1 MKLTQNFAILISM
14 LIIGLVYG
22 LTYHVIIMP
31 LLGSRL
37 ILCIIQSIGFG
48 LINYFAAI
56 AIYKKYNVL
65 QKSNTLLQ
73 KTLQIDKLTGLFNR
87 RSFDNHIQKLPLD
100 DTYSIIFID
109 IDNFKNFNN
118 SFGHQ
123 IGDTVLK
130 KVGQTI
136 KATVRSNDSVYRYGG
151 EEIVIILNDCD
162 KKNAFAIAEKVR
174 LNISELDNSPFP
186 VITIS
191 LGISSY
197 PEDGTEIDKIIEA
210 SDMALLTAKKLGK
223 NQVAMSTK

>member
-1 MKLTQNFAILISM
+1 M
-14 LIIGLVYG
+14 
-22 LTYHVIIMP
+22 
-31 LLGSRL
+31 
-37 ILCIIQSIGFG
+37 
-48 LINYFAAI
+48 
-56 AIYKKYNVL
+56 
-65 QKSNTLLQ
+65 
-73 KTLQIDKLTGLFNR
+73 
-87 RSFDNHIQKLPLD
+87 PLD

>member
-1 MKLTQNFAILISM
+1 MKPTLNSDLLISM

-22 LTYHVIIMP
+22 LTYHVVVMP
-31 LLGSRL
+31 LFGSKL
-37 ILCIIQSIGFG
+37 IHCIIQSVGFG
-48 LINYFAAI
+48 LINYFI
-56 AIYKKYNVL
+56 TIGIYKKYNVL
-65 QKSNTLLQ
+65 KKSNTLLQ

-87 RSFDNHIQKLPLD
+87 RSFDNHIHKLPLD

-130 KVGQTI
+130 KVSQTI

-151 EEIVIILNDCD
+151 EEIVIVLNDCD
-162 KKNAFAIAEKVR
+162 KKNAFEIAEKVR

-191 LGISSY
+191 LGIANY

-210 SDMALLTAKKLGK
+210 SDKALLTAKRLGK
-223 NQVAMSTK
+223 NQVSMCIK